1 MCVGSC
7 VISTSIWLIFETL
20 FVVSCLSCHY
30 VYLYMFFI
38 YKLVYLHVIACVSCA
53 RVRVR
58 AEYNIDEG
66 VVVASFC
73 IGCCYRF
80 LINEASVF
88 STRNRISFHSLSLS
102 PWLTK
107 ENARVVERD

>member
-1 MCVGSC
+1 MSVRHHFGYF
-7 VISTSIWLIFETL
+7 LKHR
-20 FVVSCLSCHY
+20 LSCN
-30 VYLYMFFI
+30 VYHVTLYICMFYI

-88 STRNRISFHSLSLS
+88 STRNRISFHSLS